1 MGTLSVWIWIQSLML
16 ILTINSHDTIG
27 SDLEMV
33 VTGVER
39 ERDND
44 HQVTEPSDVEPSPSP
59 DETAYGRTEG
69 EKQNVIIVVS
79 YEGDTDPMDP
89 HNWSLLRRF
98 ACTALFPGLDQCR
111 WHCGRLPL
119 RLQP

>member
-1 MGTLSVWIWIQSLML
+1 ML
-16 ILTINSHDTIG
+16 ILTINSRDTIG

-44 HQVTEPSDVEPSPSP
+44 HQVTEPSDAEPSPSP

-79 YEGDTDPMDP
+79 YGGDTDPMDP
-89 HNWSLLRRF
+89 HNWPLLRRF
-98 ACTALFPGLDQCR
+98 ACTTLFPGLDQ